1 MDKKAL
7 YETNKKALYIL
18 WEHLLSG
25 ANLIAIGTLIF
36 YTVLQNILFT
46 WFHAIFLRVKDL
58 IPTRADK
65 SDFFE
70 AMVLLFRNIEYLGYG
85 LVIVLFVVSQLVNYK
100 KKNISWLSFFII
112 SLVFAGFGLMYWMTH
127 HSSILDYLF

>member
-1 MDKKAL
+1 
-7 YETNKKALYIL
+7 
-18 WEHLLSG
+18 
-25 ANLIAIGTLIF
+25 
-36 YTVLQNILFT
+36 
-46 WFHAIFLRVKDL
+46 
-58 IPTRADK
+58 
-65 SDFFE
+65 
-70 AMVLLFRNIEYLGYG
+70 MVLLFRNIEYLGYG